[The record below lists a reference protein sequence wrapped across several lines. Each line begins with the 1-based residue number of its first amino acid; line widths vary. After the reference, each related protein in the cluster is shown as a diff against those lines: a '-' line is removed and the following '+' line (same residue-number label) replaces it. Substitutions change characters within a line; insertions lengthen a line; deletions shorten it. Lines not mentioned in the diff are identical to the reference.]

1 MPSYRPS
8 SAGGNRP
15 CGGSCCGC
23 CCCRPPCPVWAY
35 FRVTKRDSLTGAPL
49 AGAFY
54 VLERDGREAASDLSD
69 PAGGLAFFPLA
80 PGTYTLREVRP
91 PAGYAAEQAVLT
103 VVVSD
108 DGTVTID
115 GKPAGET
122 VLYNRPLSGLHFP
135 KRSAAGAPLAG
146 AEFTLSD
153 GRTAVSDADG
163 TVDFGP
169 LAPGDYTM
177 TETAA
182 PEGYLANT
190 AVYAVHVA
198 QDGAVTVNGQ
208 SLAEFSVEDVP
219 YPDLRFTK
227 TAASSGAPLAGAEF
241 TLSDGRTA
249 VSDADGAGD
258 FGPLP
263 PGRYTMKETAAPAGY
278 APNDHEYTVLVT
290 ADGSILVDGTPL
302 SGFRV
307 ENVRQSAELSF
318 QKRDKNAGTPLAG
331 AEFTLSGGRTAVSDA
346 DGTVRFDGLAPGTYT
361 LTESRSPDGYLPNP
375 TVYTVVVAPDGTVTI
390 DGKDPAG
397 FVVADTPYP
406 VLKFLK
412 YDASTNAPLAGAEFT
427 LSDGRT
433 AVSQENGLVYF
444 GPVAPGL
451 YTLTESR
458 SPDGYEPNDAEYSV
472 RVQDNGVILI
482 DGIPMAAFSVGNV
495 PLRPVSAPPAVDMV
509 TTASRVIT
517 GTGVPG
523 AQITVTFPDGTVAT
537 TTVLAMG
544 IWIAPVASGEA
555 LRVGDVVE
563 VRQTETGKLPSPP
576 VYAIVQQAE

>member
-1 MPSYRPS
+1 
-8 SAGGNRP
+8 
-15 CGGSCCGC
+15 
-23 CCCRPPCPVWAY
+23 
-35 FRVTKRDSLTGAPL
+35 
-49 AGAFY
+49 
-54 VLERDGREAASDLSD
+54 
-69 PAGGLAFFPLA
+69 
-80 PGTYTLREVRP
+80 
-91 PAGYAAEQAVLT
+91 
-103 VVVSD
+103 
-108 DGTVTID
+108 
-115 GKPAGET
+115 
-122 VLYNRPLSGLHFP
+122 
-135 KRSAAGAPLAG
+135 PLAG

-153 GRTAVSDADG
+153 
-163 TVDFGP
+163 
-169 LAPGDYTM
+169 
-177 TETAA
+177 
-182 PEGYLANT
+182 
-190 AVYAVHVA
+190 
-198 QDGAVTVNGQ
+198 
-208 SLAEFSVEDVP
+208 
-219 YPDLRFTK
+219 
-227 TAASSGAPLAGAEF
+227 
-241 TLSDGRTA
+241 
-249 VSDADGAGD
+249 
-258 FGPLP
+258 
-263 PGRYTMKETAAPAGY
+263 
-278 APNDHEYTVLVT
+278 
-290 ADGSILVDGTPL
+290 
-302 SGFRV
+302 
-307 ENVRQSAELSF
+307 
-318 QKRDKNAGTPLAG
+318 
-331 AEFTLSGGRTAVSDA
+331 GRTAVSDA